1 MRKSRRV
8 LALLVVFVTC
18 FSIYA
23 SALAATDD
31 GTISTRSAQS
41 LTGSLSSSQAKA
53 RGRSTQN
60 EYITVSFKLYTSSGS
75 YITSGS
81 ASGYSDVTAA
91 KEVSLSSGSYKLVA
105 TMDNGS
111 TTRTKTFNFNI

>member
-1 MRKSRRV
+1 MRKIRRT
-8 LALLVVFVTC
+8 LALLLVFITC

-31 GTISTRSAQS
+31 GTISTRSALS

-53 RGRSTQN
+53 RGRSTGS

-81 ASGYSDVTAA
+81 ASGYSDVTAV
-91 KEVSLSSGSYKLVA
+91 KSVSLSSGSYKMVA
-105 TMDNGS
+105 TMSNGS
-111 TTRTKTFNFNI
+111 TTRTSTFYFNI